1 MNRMI
6 FLGPPNAGKG
16 TIAARVVEKYKIP
29 HVSTGH
35 MFREAIKN
43 KTPLGAEALKFINQ
57 GMLVPDHL
65 TIEMVEERLEEPD
78 CKNGFILD
86 GFPRTIPQAE
96 SLGKKVKIDKV
107 ILIEAPEDVII
118 KRVTGRLQ
126 CKGCGAIYHKINIPP
141 KKQGICDK
149 CGGELYT
156 RADDELGAVKER
168 LRVYAEQTAPLVDY
182 YEKKGILKRVDG
194 GERPLDSIISDTMK
208 TIDS

>member
-1 MNRMI
+1 MKRMI

-16 TIAARVVEKYKIP
+16 TLATRVVEKFKIP
-29 HVSTGH
+29 HISTGH
-35 MFREAIKN
+35 MFREAIAK
-43 KTPLGAEALKFINQ
+43 KTNLGAEALKFINQ

-65 TIEMVEERLEEPD
+65 TIEMVEERLEEDD

-96 SLGKKVKIDKV
+96 ALGKKVKIDMV
-107 ILIEAPEDVII
+107 VLIEADEEIII

-126 CKGCGAIYHKINIPP
+126 CRKCGAIYHKINIPP

-156 RADDELGAVKER
+156 RADDEVGAVKER
-168 LRVYAEQTAPLVDY
+168 LRVYAEQTAPLISY
-182 YEKKGILKRVDG
+182 YEKKGMLKRVDG
-194 GERPLDSIISDTMK
+194 GDRPLQDIIDDTFK
-208 TIDS
+208 AVS